1 MRRRVCVA
9 SDRYPDA
16 LRATVDNATLATHL
30 HSPAMTADASEGLL
44 RSLEELERVAQ
55 SVTADE
61 AARTLDEATLQV
73 FWQRWP
79 QASSWAGALW
89 RQLNADLADAATPHD
104 RSEFHDVGGEGGG

>member
-1 MRRRVCVA
+1 MGTRT
-9 SDRYPDA
+9 PG
-16 LRATVDNATLATHL
+16 ATVDNATLVTHL
-30 HSPAMTADASEGLL
+30 HSRAMTADASEGLL
-44 RSLEELERVAQ
+44 RALEELERLAQ
-55 SVTADE
+55 SLTADE
-61 AARTLDEATLQV
+61 AARTLEEATLQV